1 MTGHFV
7 LTPRAQADLDEIW
20 DHTADRWG
28 LDQAETYTRQ
38 LWKDIATVAD
48 RPSLGRECTE
58 VRRGYRMYPSGS
70 HVLFYRHTAEGI
82 DVVRILHER
91 MDYERHIP

>member
-1 MTGHFV
+1 MLDHVV
-7 LTPRAQADLDEIW
+7 LSPRAQADLDEIW
-20 DHTADRWG
+20 DYTEDRWG

-38 LWKDIATVAD
+38 LWKDITIVAN

-70 HVLFYRHTAEGI
+70 HVLFYRHTEDGI

-91 MDYERHIP
+91 IDYERYIS